1 MSLFVSKAVFACAC
15 RCGVFEV
22 TLPSM
27 MPKNTQ
33 NKVFFKYTFM
43 DQDEAWHGTYKVDSA
58 LTRIKR

>member
-15 RCGVFEV
+15 GCGVFEV

-33 NKVFFKYTFM
+33 NTVFFKYTFM
-43 DQDEAWHGTYKVDSA
+43 DQVMGQMLYQTTADFKGF
-58 LTRIKR
+58 L